1 MGLAQQSVCSSR
13 GNGPLVNVA
22 VLLATFLSG
31 IQRERMKPSQ
41 FIEEVS
47 PRAAR
52 RIRVRR
58 ATTKRLLCK
67 HFNFGKSEKKRQPSR
82 WQLRPQDVARRSKR
96 GKPVYCAVSS
106 LERDSPLQ
114 TSSDPFCFFVLFLL
128 ENCFILTG
136 QVDRLALS
144 IAAFPPRWP
153 CDTCSTNSNSFLPV
167 A

>member
-31 IQRERMKPSQ
+31 IQRERMKTSQ

-58 ATTKRLLCK
+58 ATTKRCCANILILVNPKKSGSHQGGNCGHKMWHEDLNEVNLSIVPFRLSKEILLSK
-67 HFNFGKSEKKRQPSR
+67 HLLILFVFLSCFSSR
-82 WQLRPQDVARRSKR
+82 I
-96 GKPVYCAVSS
+96 
-106 LERDSPLQ
+106 
-114 TSSDPFCFFVLFLL
+114 VLF
-128 ENCFILTG
+128 
-136 QVDRLALS
+136 
-144 IAAFPPRWP
+144 
-153 CDTCSTNSNSFLPV
+153 
-167 A
+167 

>member
-67 HFNFGKSEKKRQPSR
+67 HFNFGKSEKSGSHQGGNCGHKMWHEDLNEVNLSIVPFRLSKEILLSKHLLILFVFLSCFSSR
-82 WQLRPQDVARRSKR
+82 I
-96 GKPVYCAVSS
+96 
-106 LERDSPLQ
+106 
-114 TSSDPFCFFVLFLL
+114 VLF
-128 ENCFILTG
+128 
-136 QVDRLALS
+136 
-144 IAAFPPRWP
+144 
-153 CDTCSTNSNSFLPV
+153 
-167 A
+167 